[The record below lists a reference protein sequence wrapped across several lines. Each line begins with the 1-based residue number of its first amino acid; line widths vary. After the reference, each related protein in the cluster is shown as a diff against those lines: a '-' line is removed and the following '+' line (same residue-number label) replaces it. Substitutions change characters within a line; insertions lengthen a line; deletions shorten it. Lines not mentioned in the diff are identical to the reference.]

1 MSSKFAG
8 TWGYGDDDDD
18 GDDSSLVVYIIMY
31 P

>member
-18 GDDSSLVVYIIMY
+18 GDDSSLVVYIITY